1 MSNLMH
7 DPVTAQTVFFTWFG
21 FAGGWL
27 VTWAWYWPKIQRLIR
42 QLEAPRSLSA
52 CELEAPRSLSACE
65 MQFELYKIRHGGT
78 FYLPPGTHY
87 TTHFI
92 Y

>member
-7 DPVTAQTVFFTWFG
+7 DPVSAQIVFFTWFG

-27 VTWAWYWPKIQRLIR
+27 VTWAWYWPKIQRIIR
-42 QLEAPRSLSA
+42 Q
-52 CELEAPRSLSACE
+52 LEAPRSLSACE